1 VKVRVQLFAI
11 ARQWAEASVVE
22 LEVPPDATVADIR
35 QALLT
40 RLPQLA
46 QFGSQLRFAVNAD
59 YADDSMP
66 LPAAAEVACIPP
78 VSGG

>member
-1 VKVRVQLFAI
+1 MKVSVKLFAV
-11 ARQWAEASVVE
+11 ARQWAGADSVE
-22 LEVPPDATVADIR
+22 LDLPAAATVAAVR

-59 YADDSMP
+59 YADDS
-66 LPAAAEVACIPP
+66 LAVPAGSDVACIPP

>member
-1 VKVRVQLFAI
+1 MKVSVKLFAV
-11 ARQWAEASVVE
+11 ARQWAGADSVE
-22 LEVPPDATVADIR
+22 LDVPAAATVAAVR

-59 YADDSMP
+59 YADDS
-66 LPAAAEVACIPP
+66 LVVCSGSDVACIPP

>member
-1 VKVRVQLFAI
+1 MKVSVKLFAV
-11 ARQWAEASVVE
+11 ARQWAGADSVE
-22 LEVPPDATVADIR
+22 LDLPTPATVATVR
-35 QALLT
+35 KALLT

-59 YADDSMP
+59 YADDS
-66 LPAAAEVACIPP
+66 LAVCAGSDVACIPP